1 MFFEVFPTGRKIAGG
16 ITKNYASLTAR
27 VAALMMRNDEEEGAN
42 FILHNGLAQRAMR
55 CVVLLKHASW

>member
-1 MFFEVFPTGRKIAGG
+1 MFFESLPYRQEDCGE